1 MSLPGDVNSRSE
13 SEVNDLCPLTARRH
27 SLDSLNPN
35 RHLEVPLTHCL
46 ASDNE
51 SCNRA
56 SRVAPSGWAPPLA
69 SRVGQGAT
77 GRQASP
83 PQVVSFA
90 SLTGLLVTLALVTC
104 GVRSLDAFRLA

>member
-56 SRVAPSGWAPPLA
+56 PRVAPSGWAPPLA

-83 PQVVSFA
+83 PQLQPNFNSYINVFVV
-90 SLTGLLVTLALVTC
+90 
-104 GVRSLDAFRLA
+104 